1 MGLYEHIFKKIC
13 DQISYS
19 QKFFQEYIRV
29 AHVKERQRIIRKAE
43 EEKVNG
49 FKGK

>member
-1 MGLYEHIFKKIC
+1 MGLYEHIFKKFC
-13 DQISYS
+13 DQISSS
-19 QKFFQEYIRV
+19 QKFLQEYIRV
-29 AHVKERQRIIRKAE
+29 AHIKERQRIIRKAE

>member
-1 MGLYEHIFKKIC
+1 MNTFSKHFVT
-13 DQISYS
+13 
-19 QKFFQEYIRV
+19 KFLINKNFLQEYIRV